1 MLKGFVLR
9 RKAADKSFVAKT
21 PVRARV
27 TTPVLDQIYILPQ
40 NDPVLP
46 LAVEQK
52 FNRIS
57 LRPVG
62 RRDPSGP
69 LIRRFSVPSRPK
81 LPKDKLA
88 FCILRTRCA
97 QRLHA

>member
-40 NDPVLP
+40 NDP
-46 LAVEQK
+46 LALQESMDSEV
-52 FNRIS
+52 
-57 LRPVG
+57 
-62 RRDPSGP
+62 
-69 LIRRFSVPSRPK
+69 
-81 LPKDKLA
+81 
-88 FCILRTRCA
+88 T
-97 QRLHA
+97 